1 MNYLRQGYLKQN
13 PWFLSNQ
20 MSVYLP
26 GNNIC
31 YQPSAKVKHILVSPS
46 LKHKELTIHKGIIQA
61 FTERKEGEKQLSES
75 QSGAQGELYRLVFLV
90 DSFFLIIICIK
101 FLQNI

>member
-1 MNYLRQGYLKQN
+1 
-13 PWFLSNQ
+13 

-31 YQPSAKVKHILVSPS
+31 YQPSAKVKHSLVSPS

-61 FTERKEGEKQLSES
+61 FTERKEGEKWLSES
-75 QSGAQGELYRLVFLV
+75 KSGAQGELYKVVFLA

-101 FLQNI
+101 FL